1 MTKSFTRTP
10 AATEVGRLA
19 NSATTSEK
27 RSMRRI
33 SREPKGQNLERR
45 NLVPNSREPAF
56 PLGIGDRAAGDK
68 FDGCVSHVITEDGVI
83 GGDVIRSNGVAQH
96 HVLGLTGKSGRAPS
110 FGCQGLIWQHC

>member
-19 NSATTSEK
+19 NSAITSQN

-33 SREPKGQNLERR
+33 SREPKCQNLERR

-68 FDGCVSHVITEDGVI
+68 FDGRVGHVVTKDGVI
-83 GGDVIRSNGVAQH
+83 GGDVIRPNGAAQH
-96 HVLGLTGKSGRAPS
+96 HVLGLTGKGGRA
-110 FGCQGLIWQHC
+110 LA